1 MTNFVFYDTE
11 TTGANVR
18 YDQIL
23 QFAAILT
30 DEDFNEIESVD
41 LRCRILPFMIPSVD
55 ALLVTGVTPDMLDA
69 PDLSHFEMTRI
80 VHDLLSRWAPAVFIG
95 HNTIKFDEEALRQ
108 AFWQNLL
115 DPYVTSSRGSLRA
128 DLLPILRLVHTLDA
142 DAIQVA
148 TSEAGNPSF
157 KLDRIATMNGFQ
169 NHNAHDA
176 LGDVRATI
184 HMAKLARERS
194 PKVWSLMMANADP
207 KRALKAMEANRLF
220 RAMTYFGKPKV
231 MDLTRVAAQ
240 PTNAKQIA
248 AFDVS
253 VDPAP
258 YLDLDADAM
267 LAALTGKGSPFQLLR
282 SNAMPTVWDP
292 ADLALPAD
300 DPLERSVLVAR
311 LDAIHNHPT
320 FKDAV
325 AAALEKRAG
334 GFGGSPYVED
344 QIYDGFAS
352 WDDKNRMKRFHELDE
367 WSERAALAASFQDAR
382 LKTLATRLVYSNAP
396 EVLPQA
402 RMETM
407 TRAVA
412 RDRMMTEKEVPWTTI
427 PSAIASLE
435 GREPTPEIAAIAAW
449 LEERR
454 AALAAIL
461 S

>member
-240 PTNAKQIA
+240 PTNAK
-248 AFDVS
+248 
-253 VDPAP
+253 
-258 YLDLDADAM
+258 
-267 LAALTGKGSPFQLLR
+267 
-282 SNAMPTVWDP
+282 
-292 ADLALPAD
+292 
-300 DPLERSVLVAR
+300 
-311 LDAIHNHPT
+311 
-320 FKDAV
+320 
-325 AAALEKRAG
+325 
-334 GFGGSPYVED
+334 
-344 QIYDGFAS
+344 
-352 WDDKNRMKRFHELDE
+352 
-367 WSERAALAASFQDAR
+367 
-382 LKTLATRLVYSNAP
+382 
-396 EVLPQA
+396 
-402 RMETM
+402 
-407 TRAVA
+407 
-412 RDRMMTEKEVPWTTI
+412 
-427 PSAIASLE
+427 
-435 GREPTPEIAAIAAW
+435 
-449 LEERR
+449 
-454 AALAAIL
+454 
-461 S
+461 